1 MTFFGGRGGSEG
13 AGFGLKGTVG
23 GDAADAVREE
33 ARDKRGMN
41 AAMVDALLLHNKVKW
56 RDETKPARRVH
67 IGNVNPTATA
77 EEFARVLETRIRTLY
92 PQAVPWHYP
101 LDKKGRVDERRA
113 PGTRVI
119 EHLYLNDKGF
129 GFLETTAL
137 EDVPAILA
145 LNGVRVNGSAT
156 RFRRPK
162 DYDPDA
168 NPLVRDGSYRNV
180 FDGVFTKVLSD
191 KVADSP
197 TKVFVGGVH
206 PRALTKLDLLEI
218 VSSFGALTAFR
229 CDEDGVGRCVDGR
242 AWMEYEEGESVAAK
256 AIAGLNGY
264 QMRGKPLVAALATP
278 RAQVSKERGAPRRYT
293 YEVPPTVEPLLKPPQ
308 RVLALSNVLVRGGAM
323 EDRAAATEDT
333 LAECAGFGNVLST
346 HVPLDGGADQGAEQG
361 AEGLEEE
368 LDTLFVEFARVE
380 TATIAAHA
388 LHRRE
393 YDGRVVECRFFPL
406 TEYQRMFGKGFPP
419 RTVEEKQAAA
429 LKMMDFLAGTAGS
442 GTGRL
447 AA

>member
-13 AGFGLKGTVG
+13 AGFGLRGTAG

-33 ARDKRGMN
+33 AKGKRGMN
-41 AAMVDALLLHNKVKW
+41 AAMVDALLLHNKVRW
-56 RDETKPARRVH
+56 RDDTKPARRVH
-67 IGNVNPTATA
+67 IGNVNAGVKA
-77 EEFARVLETRIRTLY
+77 EEFARVLETRIRTLS
-92 PQAVPWHYP
+92 PEAVPWHYP
-101 LDKKGRVDERRA
+101 LDKRGRVDERRA

-145 LNGVRVNGSAT
+145 LNGVRVNGGVT

-162 DYDPDA
+162 DYDPDN
-168 NPLVRDGSYRNV
+168 NPLVRDGSYRDV
-180 FDGVFTKVLSD
+180 FQRVFTAVLSD
-191 KVADSP
+191 EVADSP
-197 TKVFVGGVH
+197 TKVFVGGVE

-229 CDEDGVGRCVDGR
+229 CETDGAGLCRGF
-242 AWMEYEEGESVAAK
+242 AWMEYAEGESVAAK
-256 AIAGLNGY
+256 AIAGLSGY
-264 QMRGKPLVAALATP
+264 QLRGKPIAAALATP
-278 RAQVSKERGAPRRYT
+278 RAEAARTRGERRYT
-293 YEVPPTVEPLLKPPQ
+293 YEVPPEVEPLLKPPQ
-308 RVLALSNVLVRGGAM
+308 RVLAFSNVLVRGGSR

-333 LAECAGFGNVLST
+333 LAECDGFGNVLST
-346 HVPLDGGADQGAEQG
+346 HVVDGGAEG
-361 AEGLEEE
+361 AEGAEE
-368 LDTLFVEFARVE
+368 LDAVRDCLFVEFARVE

-388 LHRRE
+388 FHRRE

-429 LKMMDFLAGTAGS
+429 LKMMDYLAGTAGS